1 MIWEEHTKEV
11 YFNQWCP
18 KCSHYNKSETKDPC
32 NECLT
37 QGWNIDS
44 HKPIN
49 FKEGD
54 TK

>member
-1 MIWEEHTKEV
+1 MEEKRTKEV
-11 YFNQWCP
+11 LYINWCP
-18 KCSHYNKSETKDPC
+18 KCEYYTKSEILDPC

-49 FKEGD
+49 FKEA
-54 TK
+54 